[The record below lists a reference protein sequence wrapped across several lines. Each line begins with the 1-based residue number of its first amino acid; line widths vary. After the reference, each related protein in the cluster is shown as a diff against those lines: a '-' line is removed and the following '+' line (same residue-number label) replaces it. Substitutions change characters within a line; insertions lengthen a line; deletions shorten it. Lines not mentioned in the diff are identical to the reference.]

1 VNDQEKSH
9 HYDGDKHGRRAD
21 LALAFTFLVVL
32 GVMGLVMLR

>member
-9 HYDGDKHGRRAD
+9 HYDGDEHGRGAD
-21 LALAFTFLVVL
+21 LALTFLVVL

>member
-9 HYDGDKHGRRAD
+9 HYDGDEHGRGAD